1 MPYRLSRRR
10 PHRTAARAAT
20 LILAAV
26 TGLAGCGGT
35 HAGTFQDSGGGA
47 NCQVHQTRTPSKAYT
62 GGADGDTLAI
72 LTMMHYPV
80 AHQAQPYCDGRPP
93 SAIDKTWSALY
104 TRLTSP

>member
-10 PHRTAARAAT
+10 PHHTAVGAAT
-20 LILAAV
+20 LIMAAV
-26 TGLAGCGGT
+26 TGLAGCCGT
-35 HAGTFQDSGGGA
+35 HSGTFQDIGGGF
-47 NCQVHQTRTPSKAYT
+47 NCQVHQTQTPSKAYT

-72 LTMMHYPV
+72 LAMMHYHV

-104 TRLTSP
+104 THLTSQ